1 MPIKI
6 FFPSRHKGRLGM
18 KLSSAKRGCVVL
30 GMAGLLLCARASESG
45 SQGLDR
51 ALITH
56 SSESISITPLV
67 YGIEKGFYRSE
78 GVDLQFRI
86 LRGDL
91 AIGAMANSKEVD
103 YMYGAGTAFL
113 AAVRGAPL
121 KILSHDFKSVLFY
134 LMARP
139 DVQSPKDLQGKKVAV
154 SSLGGTGAASARAS
168 IKALGLDPDKDVT
181 FIVIGAASI
190 RMAAMESGSIQAS
203 IMPVPWNIRMKQKG
217 FKELIFA
224 GKVISQ
230 PLTGIAT
237 TREKT
242 EKNPDQIRKVLR
254 GFLRSLKAVKRDKRE
269 VIEFIGRKFNLEPQV
284 AEEAYGIVL
293 QTLSED
299 GTVSQQALQDLLEQ
313 VKKEAGIKREIAVGD
328 IVDYRFL
335 REVAKE
341 AETKG

>member
-1 MPIKI
+1 
-6 FFPSRHKGRLGM
+6 M
-18 KLSSAKRGCVVL
+18 KLSSAKRGCVAL
-30 GMAGLLLCARASESG
+30 GMAGLLLCAGSSESG
-45 SQGLDR
+45 GQGLER

-103 YMYGAGTAFL
+103 YIYGAGTAFL

-139 DVQSPKDLQGKKVAV
+139 DVQSPKDLLGKKVAV

-254 GFLRSLKAVKRDKRE
+254 GFLRSLKAIKRDKRE